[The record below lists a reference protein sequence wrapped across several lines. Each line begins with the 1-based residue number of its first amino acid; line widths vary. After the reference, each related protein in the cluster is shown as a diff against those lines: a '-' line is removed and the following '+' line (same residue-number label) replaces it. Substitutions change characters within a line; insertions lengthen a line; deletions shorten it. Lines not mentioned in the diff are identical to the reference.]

1 MTTTYTDNGTN
12 TPNGTHLDFTYT
24 FPVLQTEDVKVALN
38 GVTQTTTKYS
48 VSTTPTSKITFN
60 NTSVDSSVQESTG
73 APKTGV
79 LVRVYRETVVHKN
92 NGDSDPKAVFAA
104 GSSIR
109 AGDLNNNVDQA
120 LFGIAELQERKAQ
133 TENIQDGAVTSN
145 KILDGTIVDADISG
159 SAAIAHSK
167 IATGNLPSGIT
178 VNSDNIV
185 DGSIVIGDLQTGTL
199 DSRYYTET
207 ELDAGQ
213 LDNRYFTE
221 SELTGGAVDGRYYTE
236 TELDAGQLDNRYY
249 TETQLD
255 GGSLDT
261 RYYTETELNAGQ
273 LDNQYYTETELNN
286 GQLDNQYYTE
296 TELDGGQL
304 DNRYYT
310 ETEADGRFLRQDST
324 DVIDTNA
331 SWTIGNTHVA
341 TTGAIEARIVDLIDD
356 VGGFD
361 AIANETSFPAT
372 NPQGTA
378 GQSAIL
384 SVAAVSTTL
393 TPSSNTITIANGAGT
408 GNTVI
413 INNVTAS
420 SIPQGFGLLVESTST
435 LHTYNFHRL
444 VPKALDV
451 NSVATN
457 ITNVINCGNNLADIE
472 NFADLYQISTSAPT
486 TRADG
491 TALTIGDL
499 WFDSSSNQVIMVYD
513 GSSGDGFSPIT
524 PDQATITAI
533 NSVSGHVT
541 FQEDLGLIT
550 NAVNTG
556 SGNNSINTCGAN
568 IASINTIAA
577 DLNEETSEID
587 TVAGAITNINNVGN
601 NIANV
606 NAVAGNNSNVT
617 AVANNESNINAAVA
631 NASNINSAVSN
642 ATNINSVASNIG
654 DVNSFVDRYQ
664 ISSTAPTQRSDGTAL
679 QNGDLW
685 FNGSSV
691 AMESYDGSAGDG
703 YTPIQPSATT
713 IQNIANV
720 TGFVTFV
727 EDNGFIAD
735 AINTGTGNNSINAV
749 GADITNVNTT
759 AGSIANVNT
768 VAGAIANVNTTA
780 GSIANVNTV
789 AGAIADV
796 NRYADEY
803 VIQSGAPSSPSEGD
817 LWYNSTSNTLN
828 YYNSSAWVGISPG
841 IAGLINDAN
850 PALANHMDC
859 NDKNLTEVGTI
870 SGNNLQLDFGTL

>member
-491 TALTIGDL
+491 TALTVGDL